1 VRCAPSQS
9 SLLTTFLKLYIKY
22 MLSARCKTVVK
33 EELKKLHLHFVV
45 VDLGEV
51 EIMEELSEAQLDDLG
66 KALMVSGLELMED
79 KRGALVEKIKSSI
92 ILMVQSSSPEQKTR
106 TNLSDF
112 LSEKLNQDYTLLAN
126 LFSEMQGTTVEQF
139 FIAQKVERVKELIMY
154 HDFTFTEIAYQ
165 MNYSSIAHLS
175 NQFKKETGLTP
186 THFKLLRKKIKSPK
200 II

>member
-1 VRCAPSQS
+1 MRCAPSQS